1 MHEDLAASGGTGKYC
16 FYKAQENIVTD
27 NICSYQTEIKILG
40 YIINLSGKAQTE
52 IKEETSAKDL
62 PSEMFLAQP
71 ATISKRHALTYHEM
85 YNQFDTIFLTHQ
97 MYTDKK
103 TIQDKSLQSN
113 YDKAQFLHLLKMT
126 QTFVSTQHSDNLG
139 DKGHKILE
147 SLT

>member
-16 FYKAQENIVTD
+16 FYKAHKNIMSD
-27 NICSYQTEIKILG
+27 NICSYQPEIKILG

-85 YNQFDTIFLTHQ
+85 YN
-97 MYTDKK
+97 
-103 TIQDKSLQSN
+103 
-113 YDKAQFLHLLKMT
+113 
-126 QTFVSTQHSDNLG
+126 
-139 DKGHKILE
+139 
-147 SLT
+147 